1 MAQYTVKI
9 TTKGIT
15 SMRIAY
21 YNGSGT
27 RVPSG
32 TGYTTYTFS
41 GTRSFTVLGGK
52 NLYIYDIVKFQSGY
66 DLPWTFKITGTTSSS
81 SSIETSGT
89 TSVINNNI
97 YPTSNCTIQVTATA
111 IGTRPDDWSWDSTIR
126 SGSAIAITAAEWND
140 FCTRINEFREYA
152 GLSSYS
158 FTTVRSGT
166 TISAAIVNQARTAI
180 NAISGHG
187 TLPSAAVSGGAI
199 TASFFNTLVSA
210 LNSIP

>member
-9 TTKGIT
+9 TAKGIT

-66 DLPWTFKITGTTSSS
+66 DLPWTFNITGTTSSS

-89 TSVINNNI
+89 TSVVNNNV
-97 YPTSNCTIQVTATA
+97 YPTSNCAIQITATA
-111 IGTRPDDWSWDSTIR
+111 IGARPNNWSWDSTIE
-126 SGSAIAITAAEWND
+126 SGSAIAITAVEWNN
-140 FCTRINEFREYA
+140 FCTRINEFREYV

-166 TISAAIVNQARTAI
+166 TISATIVNQARTAI
-180 NAISGHG
+180 SAISGHG
-187 TLPSAAVSGGAI
+187 ILPSAAVSGGAI

>member
-9 TTKGIT
+9 TAKGIT
-15 SMRIAY
+15 SMQIAY

-66 DLPWTFKITGTTSSS
+66 DLPWTFKISGTTSSS
-81 SSIETSGT
+81 SSIETGGT

-97 YPTSNCTIQVTATA
+97 YPTSNCTIQIMATA
-111 IGTRPDDWSWDSTIR
+111 IGTRPDDWSWDSTIE
-126 SGSAIAITAAEWND
+126 SGSAITITAVEWNN
-140 FCTRINEFREYA
+140 FCARINEFREYA

-166 TISAAIVNQARTAI
+166 TISATIVNQARTAI
-180 NAISGHG
+180 SEISGHG
-187 TLPSAAVSGGAI
+187 TLPSAAVSGGVI
-199 TASFFNTLVSA
+199 NASFFNTLVSA